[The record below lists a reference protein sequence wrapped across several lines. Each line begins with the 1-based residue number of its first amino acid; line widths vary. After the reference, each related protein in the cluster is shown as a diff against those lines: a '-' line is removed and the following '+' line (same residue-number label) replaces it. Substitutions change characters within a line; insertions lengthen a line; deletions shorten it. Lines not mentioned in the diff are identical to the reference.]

1 MLQASLWG
9 PGAQG
14 QGRGGEEDAIDQGA
28 ELGLLS
34 HRTAQAPRS
43 AGETLLPPPPPPAL
57 LWSPPK
63 PKPVV
68 VLANTRGLILGAL
81 CQQGHVAVPACG
93 SEEGRGFPWHAP
105 AEQQS

>member
-1 MLQASLWG
+1 MLQASLCG

-43 AGETLLPPPPPPAL
+43 AGETLPPPRPSLVPTEAE
-57 LWSPPK
+57 
-63 PKPVV
+63 
-68 VLANTRGLILGAL
+68 ARRGACKHTGFNPRAL
-81 CQQGHVAVPACG
+81 CQQGLVAVPACG